1 MAIINCP
8 CSKGFIIPKSKEW
21 IQEVNSWESRDAA
34 GVFNSPLN
42 LTLGGYRN
50 GFSLTGNLEG
60 VGGNGNYWPSN
71 YYDTKAVFFKIE
83 PSFTSFY
90 DVSFARILI
99 EKRAQDFT
107 VRCIKEL

>member
-71 YYDTKAVFFKIE
+71 YYDTKAVFF
-83 PSFTSFY
+83 
-90 DVSFARILI
+90 
-99 EKRAQDFT
+99 
-107 VRCIKEL
+107 